1 MLSAQFWVGTS
12 VTLGAAAVMG
22 LSLGNYATSPQAS
35 AQAAITTIGASPDDR
50 SLDDSGVEEAHF
62 TADKGP
68 GVIHC
73 TGCGPTLADRRW
85 KADMAELDP
94 AEPIAT
100 DYDVPPDDYAME
112 AAVEPPAPV
121 YPLPPKVTRFASGD
135 RPPPP
140 VAMTREG
147 QDATPPPQILLPT
160 ASESILPQ

>member
-1 MLSAQFWVGTS
+1 MLSAHFWMGTG
-12 VTLGAAAVMG
+12 VTLGAAAVLG
-22 LSLGNYATSPQAS
+22 LGLGSYVTSPQAPARVAS
-35 AQAAITTIGASPDDR
+35 ATIDE
-50 SLDDSGVEEAHF
+50 SLDDRGMEEAHF

-85 KADMAELDP
+85 KADMAELD
-94 AEPIAT
+94 AAAPIAT

-121 YPLPPKVTRFASGD
+121 HPLPPKVTRFASGD
-135 RPPPP
+135 TPPPP
-140 VAMTREG
+140 VTMTREG

-160 ASESILPQ
+160 AAESIPPQ